1 MKIDAHQHFWA
12 LDRGDYGWL
21 TPELAPIYRDFGP
34 PDLTPLLDAAG
45 IGGTVLV
52 QAAPTDAETD
62 YMLGLAKAHA
72 MIKGV
77 VGWVDFESPDAP
89 DRIAELAAHPKLVGL
104 RPMIQDIPDP
114 DWMLSQ
120 ALRPAFEAMVEHGLV
135 FDALTLPKHLK
146 NLAALLARHPQLACV
161 IDHGSKPDIASG
173 AFDAWAADMAHL
185 AATTRAFVKLS
196 GLVTEAAPD
205 WTTDDLRP
213 YTDHLIAQFGPA
225 RIIWGSDWP
234 VATLASDYARWVAT
248 TEDLLR
254 ALSEQNRAAILGQNA
269 IAFYNLEPSP

>member
-146 NLAALLARHPQLACV
+146 NLAALLARHPQLVCV
-161 IDHGSKPDIASG
+161 IDHGSKPEIASG
-173 AFDAWAADMAHL
+173 AFDVWAADMAHL
-185 AATTRAFVKLS
+185 AATTGAFVKLS